1 MKTLFFI
8 TLVASSCWLIFSLI
22 GIVFDSSEAIPIFFF
37 MVLPSSILTYLVY
50 KKFKTIDGK
59 EDFFYLLFKTKANK
73 LKVKKNM
80 KKKQM
85 QEELEDN

>member
-1 MKTLFFI
+1 
-8 TLVASSCWLIFSLI
+8 
-22 GIVFDSSEAIPIFFF
+22 
-37 MVLPSSILTYLVY
+37 MVLPSSILTYFVY

-73 LKVKKNM
+73 LKVKKNL

-85 QEELEDN
+85 QEELEES